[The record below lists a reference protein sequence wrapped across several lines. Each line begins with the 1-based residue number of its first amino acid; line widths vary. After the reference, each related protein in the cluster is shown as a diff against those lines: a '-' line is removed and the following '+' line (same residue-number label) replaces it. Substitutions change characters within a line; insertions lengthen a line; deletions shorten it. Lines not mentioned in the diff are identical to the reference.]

1 MFLASLYALCM
12 TQCPTSGPGL
22 NALLSKDFIRERYSS
37 DSSVVEVIRAIVFT
51 DSTGYFP
58 PAVSPLS
65 ITASV
70 PSKTALETSVSS
82 ALVGRGFTIM
92 LSNI

>member
-1 MFLASLYALCM
+1 MRF
-12 TQCPTSGPGL
+12 
-22 NALLSKDFIRERYSS
+22 KYSS
-37 DSSVVEVIRAIVFT
+37 ETSVVRVIKAIIFT

-70 PSKTALETSVSS
+70 PSKTAFETSVSS
-82 ALVGRGFTIM
+82 ALVGRGLTIIE
-92 LSNI
+92 SSICVAVITGFPAA